1 MFDLFS
7 AFLVYYLVSVEER
20 RENLGLR
27 VFRKEAIRP
36 GTDMNVINYL
46 QKYPNKGHWYLPLEE
61 ISLEMFNIVETI
73 STRLN
78 SLAPVRTKEPF
89 FFLLFCFSNFW
100 KVGRGREGVGGGGL
114 FSAFLLAL
122 KIVLMYFC
130 FFEM

>member
-89 FFLLFCFSNFW
+89 FFYYFVSLIF
-100 KVGRGREGVGGGGL
+100 GRLGEGGSGGGGL